1 MTFSRDDDNPA
12 RMPDRAPD
20 RAPEKNP
27 DRPRKT
33 GLGCGVYALFAY
45 AIIVFTSICDSVS
58 SQGAPGIYGPVGQP
72 AAGVISVA
80 LMLVYVRLS
89 PRIDILGFLGKSKVS
104 EAKKQP
110 LAICRL
116 VPPTM
121 LALNAEWA
129 EAPPVSGFFSHRM
142 AVQPFCA
149 A

>member
-1 MTFSRDDDNPA
+1 MHHRSEGVGGYTFRNYGQQAAEPASARRGPGPGVTFSRDDDNPA

-104 EAKKQP
+104 EAKK
-110 LAICRL
+110 
-116 VPPTM
+116 
-121 LALNAEWA
+121 
-129 EAPPVSGFFSHRM
+129 
-142 AVQPFCA
+142 
-149 A
+149 